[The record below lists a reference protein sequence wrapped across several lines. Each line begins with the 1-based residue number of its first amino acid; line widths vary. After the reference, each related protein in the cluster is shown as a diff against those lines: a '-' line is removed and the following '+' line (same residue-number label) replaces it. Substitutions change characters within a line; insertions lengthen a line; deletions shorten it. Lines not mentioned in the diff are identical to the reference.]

1 MGDWLPW
8 VVVIGLFI
16 ASHIE
21 RGRHG
26 RYMYRLA
33 LRHVEEETQR
43 HEIAS
48 GYPPDPVDVRE
59 VTSRLREEVGRG

>member
-33 LRHVEEETQR
+33 LRHTWEECVRARQAGE
-43 HEIAS
+43 A
-48 GYPPDPVDVRE
+48 VDVGAI
-59 VTSRLREEVGRG
+59 TNKLRKEVGRG

>member
-1 MGDWLPW
+1 MPW
-8 VVVIGLFI
+8 VVVTGLFI

-33 LRHVEEETQR
+33 LRHVWEESVWTRQAGE
-43 HEIAS
+43 A
-48 GYPPDPVDVRE
+48 VDVGAI
-59 VTSRLREEVGRG
+59 TTKLREEVGRG